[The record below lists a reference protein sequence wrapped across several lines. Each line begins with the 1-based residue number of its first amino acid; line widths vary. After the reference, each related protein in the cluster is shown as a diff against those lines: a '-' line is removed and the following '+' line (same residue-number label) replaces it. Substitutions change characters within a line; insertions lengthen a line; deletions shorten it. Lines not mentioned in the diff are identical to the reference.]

1 MYIVNHKPI
10 KMKKIFVFLFSLL
23 FALSYSQYAVVDFIN
38 LNAGTDADYH
48 SLEKVWKVYHQKS
61 IDKGEKTGWAV
72 WKKTP
77 MNAEYYDQEAQYVV
91 INQFASKE
99 QLENWTK
106 NFNYENAVATMKN
119 GLKGKM
125 SSSAVNKILTK
136 GSTIKKEVRIYQLQI
151 LNATPFTGGDLKI
164 GDKMTFSPMS
174 QKTED
179 YEQVESFI
187 AKPYF
192 LHQVMN
198 GKHRWWGFTKVIDR
212 NENAYESVSHIAWNI
227 PIPNL
232 EHDEYMVANEFVQK
246 VLEDK
251 ISTSREM
258 INSQELTLVYK
269 ND

>member
-1 MYIVNHKPI
+1 
-10 KMKKIFVFLFSLL
+10 MKKIFVFIFSLL
-23 FALSYSQYAVVDFIN
+23 FTLSYSQYAVVDFIA
-38 LNAGTDADYH
+38 LNDGTDADYH
-48 SLEKVWKVYHQKS
+48 NLEKVWKVYHQKS

-72 WKKTP
+72 WKKSP
-77 MNAEYYDQEAQYVV
+77 MNGEYGENEAQYVV

-99 QLENWTK
+99 QLEKWTK
-106 NFNYENAVATMKN
+106 KFNYENAVAIMKK

-136 GSTIKKEVRIYQLQI
+136 GSTIKKEVRIYQLQM
-151 LNATPFTGGDLKI
+151 LDATPFTGGDLKI
-164 GDKMTFSPMS
+164 GDKMVFSPMT

-192 LHQVMN
+192 LQQVMN
-198 GKHRWWGFTKVIDR
+198 GKHRWWGFTKVVDR
-212 NENAYESVSHIAWNI
+212 NKKAYESVSHIAWNI
-227 PIPNL
+227 PIPNE

-251 ISTSREM
+251 ISSSREM